1 MRDLPKIHA
10 TVVHIPNPDD
20 PESIAWAAANAA
32 IGLLVQVSAEQRGKV
47 MLDRL
52 SIVHVESCPGM
63 AATDPLSEML
73 GNGWWN
79 QGSTRTGPRSG
90 PGHAVMLTCRVEGS
104 EAEPAAPDTPENT
117 TDDHEREG

>member
-73 GNGWWN
+73 GPLWARGEV
-79 QGSTRTGPRSG
+79 RTGARPG
-90 PGHAVMLTCRVEGS
+90 PGHAVMLTCRVEES
-104 EAEPAAPDTPENT
+104 EPDEAPTATEESG
-117 TDDHEREG
+117 TDGC